1 MVNPQ
6 APFQHLL
13 QPDDL
18 GQAPVPALQ
27 PGHRLLHKDVDVSL
41 FRCRR
46 QVKAVEVVSGLVN
59 TLAAEDEYHHWQE
72 LPAQMHDSVFSSGG
86 LLLLQKRRECSDAC
100 CPILR
105 RAN

>member
-41 FRCRR
+41 F
-46 QVKAVEVVSGLVN
+46 
-59 TLAAEDEYHHWQE
+59 
-72 LPAQMHDSVFSSGG
+72 
-86 LLLLQKRRECSDAC
+86 
-100 CPILR
+100 
-105 RAN
+105 